1 MDESKELIVISA
13 KSFQKE
19 TTWEYLLLDSDTCS
33 VLFQKLVCTY
43 LPVKCSKDKR
53 SKKATIQVY
62 PVKG

>member
-1 MDESKELIVISA
+1 MDENKELIMISA

-19 TTWEYLLLDSDTCS
+19 TAWKYLLLGSNIYSDPKAT
-33 VLFQKLVCTY
+33 VYTY
-43 LPVKCSKDKR
+43 LPVKCSNDKR